1 MRFNKKVVGAAL
13 IVATIAFTGAAST
26 ASNTVA
32 AGAGR
37 LGYSNTVVTGGT
49 INSINYDLDTA
60 EPPLLTAVHIE
71 VEDLTPDAVVSVQ
84 LNAGG
89 NLDTCTQGAVGVS
102 PTSHIYDCT
111 LTGANAALSADLL
124 TNTYITIT

>member
-1 MRFNKKVVGAAL
+1 MNKKLVGAAL
-13 IVATIAFTGAAST
+13 IVAAIAFTGAAST

-37 LGYSNTVVTGGT
+37 LGFSDTVVSGGT
-49 INSINYDLDTA
+49 INSINYDLDSA
-60 EPPLLTAVHIE
+60 HPPLLTAVHIE
-71 VEDLTPDAVVSVQ
+71 VEDMTPDAVVKVQ

-89 NLDTCTQGAVGVS
+89 NIDTCAKGAAGVS
-102 PTSHIYDCT
+102 PTAHVYDCT

-124 TNTYITIT
+124 LNTYITIT

>member
-1 MRFNKKVVGAAL
+1 MRNNKKVLGAGL
-13 IVATIAFTGAAST
+13 IVLAFAFTSAAST

-49 INSINYDLDTA
+49 INSIDYTLDSA
-60 EPPLLTAVHIE
+60 NPPLLTE
-71 VEDLTPDAVVSVQ
+71 VIINVDDLTPAAVVRVK
-84 LNAGG
+84 LNAAGNVDSCTAGTPSGG
-89 NLDTCTQGAVGVS
+89 NTDYT
-102 PTSHIYDCT
+102 CT

-124 TNTYITIT
+124 VNTYILIT

>member
-1 MRFNKKVVGAAL
+1 MRNKKKLVGAAL
-13 IVATIAFTGAAST
+13 IVAAIAFTGAAST

-37 LGYSNTVVTGGT
+37 LGYSDTVVTGGT
-49 INSINYDLDTA
+49 INSITYSLDSA
-60 EPPLLTAVHIE
+60 HPPLLTAVHIN
-71 VEDLTPDAVVSVQ
+71 VNDLTPDAVVSVQ

-89 NLDTCTQGAVGVS
+89 NIDTCTQGTDQTG
-102 PTSHIYDCT
+102 SHDYDCT

-124 TNTYITIT
+124 TNMYITII

>member
-1 MRFNKKVVGAAL
+1 MRKNKKLVGAAL
-13 IVATIAFTGAAST
+13 VVAAIAFTGAAST

-37 LGYSNTVVTGGT
+37 LGFSDTTVTGGT
-49 INSINYDLDTA
+49 INVISYSVDTA
-60 EPPLLTAVHIE
+60 HPPLLTDVHIE

-89 NLDTCTQGAVGVS
+89 NIDTCTQGAVGVS
-102 PTSHIYDCT
+102 VTSHVYDCT

-124 TNTYITIT
+124 THTYITII